1 LFWCDSNK
9 VGCRINEIKSLGF
22 RMRIAIQ
29 GELGSF
35 SHQAALQMEPQATIV
50 PCAVSAEVFQL
61 LESGD
66 VNAAVIPIE
75 NSLAGSVLEHFD
87 LLLRSAVHIE
97 RESLLRIRHNLIA
110 VPGSVMQE
118 ISQVLSHPVALAQ
131 CRRFFAKHA
140 AMAPTPFYD
149 TAGSVKHIVAK
160 GDKAAAAIAAEQAA
174 VAYGGEI
181 LAVGIE
187 DNPANFTRFFLI
199 RAGDRGPQQPDA
211 DKISIA
217 FTVENRPGTL
227 VSALQVF
234 ARHNTNL
241 CKIESRPV
249 EGQPWQYVFYADCQ
263 VSAGG
268 DNREVFA
275 ELRGHCLSVKE
286 LGHYPGAKPL
296 S

>member
-1 LFWCDSNK
+1 
-9 VGCRINEIKSLGF
+9 
-22 RMRIAIQ
+22 MRIAIQ
-29 GELGSF
+29 GEVGSF
-35 SHQAALQMEPQATIV
+35 SHQAALQMEPGATIV
-50 PCAVSAEVFQL
+50 PCALSAEVFQL
-61 LESGD
+61 LENGE

-110 VPGSVMQE
+110 VPGSVMPE

-131 CRRFFAKHA
+131 CRRFFAQHP

-149 TAGSVKHIVAK
+149 TAGSVKHVVAR
-160 GDKAAAAIAAEQAA
+160 GDKAAAAIAGEQAA
-174 VAYGGEI
+174 RAYGGEI
-181 LAVGIE
+181 LAAGIE
-187 DNPANFTRFFLI
+187 DNPANYTRFLFI
-199 RAGDRGPQQPDA
+199 RAGARGPRQADA

-234 ARHNTNL
+234 AQHDTNL

-263 VSAGG
+263 VTAGG
-268 DNREVFA
+268 ENRELLDQ
-275 ELRGHCLSVKE
+275 LRRHCLSVKE
-286 LGHYPGAKPL
+286 LGQYLGAKPL